1 MSEPVSALKGAPTS
15 ALNNARFDGLATI
28 EECGLQGMITLRG
41 DLSARALKAGATQAG
56 SVKMPGQGMANVT
69 GKNGLCWMSP
79 DEVLVLCPY
88 GEVSDRLDALNVKID
103 SMFALAVNVSDARA
117 IFRVSGPATREIIAK
132 LCPVDMSP
140 DVFRPGM
147 FRRTRMAQV
156 SAAFWMD
163 GDESIYIICF
173 RSMAEYVFGVLKAA
187 AQKGSGVDYFPAPD
201 R

>member
-1 MSEPVSALKGAPTS
+1 MSEPIS
-15 ALNNARFDGLATI
+15 ALNKARFEGLTTI

-56 SVKMPGQGMANVT
+56 AAKMPARGRANVT
-69 GKNGLCWMSP
+69 GDNGLCWMSP

-88 GEVSDRLDALNVKID
+88 CDVHDRLEALNVKLGN
-103 SMFALAVNVSDARA
+103 MFALAVNVSDARA
-117 IFRVSGPATREIIAK
+117 MFRVYGPAAREILAK

-156 SAAFWMD
+156 PAAFWMD
-163 GDESIYIICF
+163 EDENVHIICF
-173 RSMAEYVFGVLKAA
+173 RSVAEYVFGVLKAA
-187 AQKGSGVDYFPAPD
+187 AQKGSDVGYFKP
-201 R
+201 